1 MQLLLQR
8 AADDPQILPWLEQK
22 SNKYTSPEIQNELL
36 GIMAKAIL
44 REIAASI
51 KQAKYYTLMADEV
64 TDVSN
69 KEQVAI
75 CLRSIDVLEAH
86 EDFIGLH
93 YVDSIKADTLVA
105 VLKNALLR
113 LDLPLS
119 NCRGQCYDGAANMA
133 GAKSG
138 VATQIIQEEPRATF
152 THCYGHALNL
162 AAGDT
167 IKKNKLLRNAL
178 DTTFEISKLLKYSP

>member
-1 MQLLLQR
+1 MV
-8 AADDPQILPWLEQK
+8 
-22 SNKYTSPEIQNELL
+22 
-36 GIMAKAIL
+36 
-44 REIAASI
+44 
-51 KQAKYYTLMADEV
+51 DEV

-75 CLRSIDVLEAH
+75 CLRSIDEGLEAR
-86 EDFIGLH
+86 EEFIRLH
-93 YVDSIKADTLVA
+93 YVDSIKAATLVA
-105 VLKNALLR
+105 VLKDALLC
-113 LDLPLS
+113 LDLPFS
-119 NCRGQCYDGAANMA
+119 KCRGHCYVMELQTWLGPRVVLPPD
-133 GAKSG
+133 
-138 VATQIIQEEPRATF
+138 TQEEPRATF